1 MVLQPWEKFKVMV
14 AIGLNMFLVWKDLH
28 GILLLF
34 PVSYFHLELL
44 RITDDGLFLFPRELQ
59 ICHYWIVKSTGKFLQ
74 KFLCP
79 LLLGRE
85 KKLIS
90 RISKKP
96 DSSFWKYIFLQKINV
111 GRKKTISQWLISF
124 RKITAQ

>member
-1 MVLQPWEKFKVMV
+1 MILQPWEKFKVMV
-14 AIGLNMFLVWKDLH
+14 VISLNRFLVYKHFH

-44 RITDDGLFLFPRELQ
+44 RIPDDGLFLFPRKLQ
-59 ICHYWIVKSTGKFLQ
+59 ICHYWIVKSTEKILE

-79 LLLGRE
+79 LWLGRE
-85 KKLIS
+85 KKLIN

-96 DSSFWKYIFLQKINV
+96 DSSFRKYIFLQKINV
-111 GRKKTISQWLISF
+111 GRKNTISQWLISF
-124 RKITAQ
+124 RKNTAQ